1 MDSRPRRPLLRDVVL
16 VLVVT
21 AGLTAAWAWPVL
33 QSPERRV
40 VGEASAGPHPDPF
53 VMAGQYAR
61 GDVPS
66 PYLQPATD
74 LPEGVIA
81 VISKEYRVGQYRY
94 TNLDDALA
102 EHRRQSAK

>member
-1 MDSRPRRPLLRDVVL
+1 MSDLSTTAVL
-16 VLVVT
+16 DQD
-21 AGLTAAWAWPVL
+21 GTAAWESEGGGLRPK
-33 QSPERRV
+33 
-40 VGEASAGPHPDPF
+40 
-53 VMAGQYAR
+53 
-61 GDVPS
+61 
-66 PYLQPATD
+66 PATD